1 MFYSKKSTSVYN
13 NSLKQIFSMT
23 WKTSLLI
30 LFATVMVAFIPLS
43 VYATVDDGN
52 LRKITPDGQYEIGM
66 SWQPSGPIEPGID
79 YLFNFEI
86 REGMSQKNID
96 DASFNFDV
104 VKDGIITD
112 NVSSTFGAL
121 TKTISFD
128 SPGMLNLIVSDINSS
143 TQQVDFTFPVGTEK
157 STKDGISF
165 VKKNYNAEPK
175 IYFCGSAKDLK
186 TCLDKQIT
194 GDAGWFGKVTVM
206 IYAPGWNNDSHAR
219 ESIGHTAESPLTITS
234 RSGEGHFELDYCN
247 DSDSKGLIETGTDTG
262 VFYGRLKLSGMDH
275 DMNNDGVQETKLGGT
290 SCKNSPFDEYAKI
303 ETGRDGAVTVD
314 WKYNPENNSVTTNS
328 LTYSWNVATIEFVEN
343 EYPINGVVEFNFTDK
358 DMSDIP
364 KDKVDLNFKV
374 WSDSDMAGILVE
386 ATQDGNWKA
395 KNPYH
400 FNIQS
405 DEESNGDNLYVQK
418 GDTIYVEYVD
428 TTLPT
433 IGPNGESWMKKDT
446 LDIIATSSVVNG
458 YPYVTIR

>member
-1 MFYSKKSTSVYN
+1 
-13 NSLKQIFSMT
+13 MT

-30 LFATVMVAFIPLS
+30 LFATVMVAFVPLS
-43 VYATVDDGN
+43 AYAAVDDGN
-52 LRKITPDGQYEIGM
+52 LRKITSDGQYEIGM
-66 SWQPSGPIEPGID
+66 SWQPAGPIEPGVD

-96 DASFNFDV
+96 DASFNFDI
-104 VKDGIITD
+104 VKNGIISDT
-112 NVSSTFGAL
+112 VASTSGII

-143 TQQVDFTFPVGTEK
+143 PQQVDFTFPVGTETT
-157 STKDGISF
+157 TKDGISF
-165 VKKNYNAEPK
+165 IKKNYNAEPK

-186 TCLDKQIT
+186 TCLDNQIT

-206 IYAPGWNNDSHAR
+206 IYAPGWNIDSLAR
-219 ESIGHTAESPLTITS
+219 DSIGHTTESALTITS
-234 RSGEGHFELDYCN
+234 RTGAGNHELGICN
-247 DSDSKGLIETGTDTG
+247 DSDSEGLIETGPNTG

-275 DMNNDGVQETKLGGT
+275 DMNNDGVKETGLGGT

-303 ETGRDGAVTVD
+303 ETGRDGAVTVN
-314 WKYNPENNSVTTNS
+314 WEYNPENNAVVTNT
-328 LTYSWNVATIEFVEN
+328 LTYSWNIATIEFLEDQ
-343 EYPINGVVEFNFTDK
+343 YPIDGVVEFMFTDK

-364 KDKVDLNFKV
+364 KDKVDLNFRV

-395 KNPYH
+395 TKPYH

-405 DEESNGDNLYVQK
+405 SEESNGDNLHVQE
-418 GDTIYVEYVD
+418 GDTLYVEYVD
-428 TTLPT
+428 TTLPAF
-433 IGPNGESWMKKDT
+433 GPNGESWSKSDT
-446 LDIIATSSVVNG
+446 LDIIGTTSVVNE
-458 YPYVTIR
+458 YPYVTLR